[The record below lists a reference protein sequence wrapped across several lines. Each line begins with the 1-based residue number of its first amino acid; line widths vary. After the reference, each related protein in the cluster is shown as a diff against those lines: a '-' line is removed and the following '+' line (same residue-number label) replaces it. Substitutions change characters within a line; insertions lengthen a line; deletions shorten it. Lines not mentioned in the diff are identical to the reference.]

1 MKVRYLNGA
10 DVEGGAAK
18 AALRLLDG
26 VHDLGIDARLTV
38 QRKYGNHPLVDGP
51 ATLCGRISG
60 RIRPAVEQLVLGI
73 NPRNVTGPFCAA
85 YLPDRLVARTIASAP
100 DIIHLHWVAR
110 MMSLETVSRF
120 NRPLVWT
127 MHDSWPFT
135 GGCYLPCDCT
145 RYRET
150 CGRCPVLVSDQA
162 TDLSNRIWQR
172 KRKAWCNLHLTL
184 IAPSNWMATCARS
197 SSLFCD
203 SPIEIIPN
211 GVNTTLFTPGD
222 QRLARE
228 KLSLPQDKKLILFGA
243 KGGASDRNKGY
254 HLLTEALHCLASRTP
269 HRDTTELL
277 IFGSTDQNQ
286 PQHPHF
292 KTHHMGWQ
300 RDESNL
306 ALLYTAAD
314 VFVLPSLHE
323 SLGFTVM
330 EAMACGTPVVSFNQG
345 GVPDLVDHLHNG
357 SLAPAYDPVELARG
371 IAWTVEDHSRWRMLS
386 AHAREKILR
395 VFTIE
400 KVAEQHVRLYESMLC
415 GNLPVEI

>member
-1 MKVRYLNGA
+1 MKVLYLNGA

-18 AALRLLDG
+18 AAMRLLDG
-26 VHDLGIDARLTV
+26 VHNLGIDAHLTV
-38 QRKYGNHPLVDGP
+38 QRKYGNHPLVEGP
-51 ATLCGRISG
+51 ATICGRLSS
-60 RIRPAVEQLVLGI
+60 RIRPTVEQLIVGI
-73 NPRNVTGPFCAA
+73 NPRNLNGPFCAA
-85 YLPDRLVARTIASAP
+85 YLPDRLVAQATTSAP

-110 MMSLETVSRF
+110 MMKLETLSRF
-120 NRPLVWT
+120 NKPLVWT
-127 MHDSWPFT
+127 MHDSWAFT
-135 GGCYLPCDCT
+135 GGCYIPSDCT
-145 RYRET
+145 RYQEA
-150 CGRCPVLVSDQA
+150 CGKCPVLGTDQA
-162 TDLSNRIWQR
+162 SDLSNRIWQR
-172 KRKAWCNLHLTL
+172 KQKNWRDLNLTL
-184 IAPSNWMATCARS
+184 IAPSNWMATCARA
-197 SSLFCD
+197 SSLFCN
-203 SPIEIIPN
+203 SPIEVIPN
-211 GVNTTLFTPGD
+211 GINTRLFAPCD
-222 QRLARE
+222 QLIARN

-243 KGGASDRNKGY
+243 KGGTSDRNKGY
-254 HLLTEALHCLASRTP
+254 HLLNEALHYLASSTAL
-269 HRDTTELL
+269 RDTTELL
-277 IFGSTDQNQ
+277 VFGSTGQNESQ
-286 PQHPHF
+286 NPHF

-300 RDESNL
+300 HDETNL
-306 ALLYTAAD
+306 ALHYAAAD

-357 SLAPAYDPVELARG
+357 YLAPAYDPVELARG